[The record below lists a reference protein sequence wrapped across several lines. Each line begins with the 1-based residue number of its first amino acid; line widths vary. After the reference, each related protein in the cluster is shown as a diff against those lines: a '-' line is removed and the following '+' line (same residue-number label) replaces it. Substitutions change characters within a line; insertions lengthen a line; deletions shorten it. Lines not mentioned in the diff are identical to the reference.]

1 MKINTL
7 IIFAICIF
15 LCANAMAK
23 DTSGFR
29 FEKEEFE
36 VHEGDSV
43 ELKLFLFTDSSKVE
57 VNGASFSVKP
67 DTLGNFVNN
76 FFFASKPGEGWI
88 TAVYESYIDSVKVK
102 VEKYDINDDN
112 ENQNNDSIGIDNGN
126 DDQVSDTTGINK
138 IYISRVLPS
147 GKILPAQL
155 VKEGQTYV
163 IGGLPSPMNIL
174 NGGEIYFPVGS
185 LNEDIKIHI
194 ELPKYAKIVKTES
207 DKSDSVSFRNTKV
220 LNSVAFHVFVNDSL
234 ISPYYFEMPI
244 EVKIPFKRGLIKK
257 LGIDASRL
265 SLFYASDSLELDQDG
280 ISDVIIDSAENV
292 IKSKV
297 AHFSNLAVAEG
308 NGMTKLANL
317 STSQVTMYPNPVGDF
332 LNLKFSEELKGNKTV
347 RVYNVMG
354 RPFFKEVNNSS
365 QMQINMS
372 LLPIGVYIIKISNE
386 KNEVISSRPVL
397 KK

>member
-15 LCANAMAK
+15 LGANAMAK
-23 DTSGFR
+23 ETSGFR
-29 FEKEEFE
+29 FDKEEIE
-36 VHEGDSV
+36 VQSGDSV

-57 VNGASFSVKP
+57 VDGASFSVRP
-67 DTLGNFVNN
+67 DTLGNVVNN
-76 FFFASKPGEGWI
+76 IFFASKPGKGWI
-88 TAVYESYIDSVKVK
+88 TAVYESYTDSVKVE
-102 VEKYDINDDN
+102 VESDD
-112 ENQNNDSIGIDNGN
+112 QNNDSTDTDNDNGN
-126 DDQVSDTTGINK
+126 DDQVADTTGINN

-155 VKEGQTYV
+155 IKEGQTYV

-194 ELPKYAKIVKTES
+194 ELPKYAKIVKADS
-207 DKSDSVSFRNTKV
+207 DKSDSVSFRNKKV

-234 ISPYYFEMPI
+234 ISPYYFQLPL
-244 EVKIPFKRGLIKK
+244 EVKIPFKRGLIRK
-257 LGIDASRL
+257 LGLDASKL

-280 ISDVIIDSAENV
+280 ISEVVIDSAENV

-297 AHFSNLAVAEG
+297 AHFSNLVVAEG
-308 NGMTKLANL
+308 NGITKLADMSMPL
-317 STSQVTMYPNPVGDF
+317 VTMYPNPVGDF
-332 LNLKFSEELKGNKTV
+332 LNIKFSEELKGNKTV
-347 RVYNVMG
+347 RVYNMMG
-354 RPFFKEVNNSS
+354 QPFVKSVNNTS
-365 QMQINMS
+365 QMQLNMS
-372 LLPIGVYIIKISNE
+372 SLPAGVYFIKVTNDL
-386 KNEVISSRPVL
+386 NEVISSKPVL